1 MKLLTFT
8 SLYPNAENPSHGVF
22 VENRLVHLVGNGRVS
37 SLVIAPVP
45 WFPFRHP
52 RFGRYGA
59 FARVPGFEQRR
70 GIEIRHPRFLAIPG
84 LGGLTAPFAMA
95 LAARAALSKRIAAG
109 ERFDAID
116 AHYFFPDGVAAALL
130 GQWFGL
136 PVVITARGSDIN
148 VIARGPLAG
157 RMIRWAAG
165 TAVSVIAVSRALR
178 QAIIDLGVEAS
189 KVVVLR
195 NGIDTDRFSPLDRPA
210 ARRALG
216 LAPEAP
222 AIVSVGRLVALKG
235 HDLVIDAMLRLPGV
249 HLLIAG
255 DGPERIAL
263 EARARRLGIAGRVH
277 FLGQVRHDDLPGV
290 YSAADALVL
299 ASSNEGWPNV
309 LLEAMACGTPVVATD
324 VGGCSEVVTAPE
336 AGTIVRERS
345 ADAIATA
352 LKGLFANPPDRAAT
366 RRHAERYGWDETT
379 RGQEQVFE
387 TLRGVPQGAVLR
399 GSS

>member
-8 SLYPNAENPSHGVF
+8 SLYPNAQNPGHGVF
-22 VENRLVHLVGNGRVS
+22 VENRLAHLVGNGRVS
-37 SLVIAPVP
+37 SLVVAPVP

-52 RFGRYGA
+52 RFGRFGA
-59 FARVPGFEQRR
+59 FARVPRFERRR
-70 GIEIRHPRFLAIPG
+70 GIDICHPRFLAVPG
-84 LGGLTAPFAMA
+84 LGGLTAPIAMA
-95 LAARAALSKRIAAG
+95 CAARATLSRRVAAG

-130 GQWFGL
+130 GRWFGL

-148 VIARGPLAG
+148 VIAHRPLAG
-157 RMIRWAAG
+157 RMIRWAARSAAG
-165 TAVSVIAVSRALR
+165 VVAVSRALQR
-178 QAIIDLGVEAS
+178 AIVDLGVEAS

-195 NGIDTDRFSPLDRPA
+195 NGIDTHRFRPVDRLA

-216 LAPEAP
+216 LAFGSPV
-222 AIVSVGRLVALKG
+222 IVSVGRLVALKG
-235 HDLVIDAMLRLPGV
+235 HDLVIDALLQLPGA

-263 EARARRLGIAGRVH
+263 EARARRLGVHERVH
-277 FLGQVRHDDLPGV
+277 FLGQVGHDDLPGV

-352 LKGLFANPPDRAAT
+352 LTDLLAHPPERAAT
-366 RRHAERYGWDETT
+366 RRHAERFGWDETT
-379 RGQEQVFE
+379 RGQEQLFE
-387 TLRGVPQGAVLR
+387 SLRAVPRGAVLK